1 MYYKRKIIYESKYK
15 FNLFIQ
21 FLSVDII
28 IENVWLPLSFFS
40 HTVYVIYKVFGAR
53 INDPI
58 LIYPTG
64 PMT

>member
-1 MYYKRKIIYESKYK
+1 MYYKIKIIYESKYK
-15 FNLFIQ
+15 FKFIQ
-21 FLSVDII
+21 FPSVDIV
-28 IENVWLPLSFFS
+28 IENVWLPFLS

-53 INDPI
+53 TNDPV